1 MVTVEEREK
10 KYLVAEVNKSGT
22 WDKEHI
28 VYQWY
33 VDVKKG
39 THTKEKII
47 FDLLKARII
56 YVRIEKIT
64 GTDGITKKNVDY
76 LNIDDFDPD
85 KMVNV
90 PFVLKRRSIKG
101 KLFLDRF
108 VRSNGISDYLLEDEA
123 NEIDSHSDKEF
134 SVIRDVTDEN
144 AYYNQNMTT
153 LFTKEDAY
161 SLKFMLSVFRL

>member
-1 MVTVEEREK
+1 MVTVDECEK
-10 KYLVAEVNKSGT
+10 KYLINDVNKSGI

-33 VDVKKG
+33 VCVAKN

-64 GTDGITKKNVDY
+64 GSDGITKKNVDY
-76 LNIDDFDPD
+76 LNIDDFDPY
-85 KMVNV
+85 KMINV
-90 PFVLKRRSIKG
+90 PFVLKRRAIKG

-108 VRSNGISDYLLEDEA
+108 VRSNGITDYLLEDEA
-123 NEIDSHSDKEF
+123 NEIDNYSDKEF

-153 LFTKEDAY
+153 LFTKEDAD
-161 SLKFMLSVFRL
+161 SLRFMLSVFKQ